1 MAHKMH
7 EESKE
12 DAIIAAFKVFDQSGD
27 GRIDP
32 KEMRKILVNLGED
45 VTIEDVETVLKAA
58 DQDGDG
64 FIDYKEF
71 TDVILG
77 IRREQ
82 FGKGNKEREASAKSL
97 SLSGSG
103 SGALR
108 GSRARGGGWPR
119 RGGARRSKRRR
130 KLLCADRFRA
140 APSRRSTPHAHS
152 TRGPRAAAAS
162 PHPSG
167 QRPWQP
173 LLEYA
178 AHPALSRARRDDPAD
193 LGRRRVGLKRCLV
206 DRGTVRRLSVD
217 RRYIVVNGSGLAHQ
231 TAGFASAAASRQLVP
246 PCAAAARFR
255 HVHTFR
261 CA

>member
-77 IRREQ
+77 VRREQ

-97 SLSGSG
+97 GLSGSG

-108 GSRARGGGWPR
+108 GSSTRGSGWPR

-130 KLLCADRFRA
+130 KLLCAHRCRA

-167 QRPWQP
+167 QRPRQP

-178 AHPALSRARRDDPAD
+178 AQPALSRARRDDPAD
-193 LGRRRVGLKRCLV
+193 LGRRRVGLKRC
-206 DRGTVRRLSVD
+206 RPGRPALSAD
-217 RRYIVVNGSGLAHQ
+217 FCSSTLHR
-231 TAGFASAAASRQLVP
+231 
-246 PCAAAARFR
+246 
-255 HVHTFR
+255 
-261 CA
+261 